1 MTINIGNLLYNIE
14 FIMEV
19 VSWFSTFFQ
28 GHKIIATPTDTL
40 YTDDNLVPCTRFWIK
55 MC

>member
-14 FIMEV
+14 FIMGV

-28 GHKIIATPTDTL
+28 GHKIIATDP
-40 YTDDNLVPCTRFWIK
+40 N
-55 MC
+55 